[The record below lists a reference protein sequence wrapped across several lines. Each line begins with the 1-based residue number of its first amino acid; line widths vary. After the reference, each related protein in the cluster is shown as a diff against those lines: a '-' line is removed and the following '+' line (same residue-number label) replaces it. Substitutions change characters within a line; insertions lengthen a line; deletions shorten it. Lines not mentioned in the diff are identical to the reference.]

1 MVRFGSSSILVGDDK
16 SYASTQLRA
25 ATSPFYASGFQALD
39 QLETGTVI
47 TLRRDGLDKNG
58 NRDFD
63 ITSLRAYEV
72 PNLLE
77 LFGATLIDA
86 PPYFN
91 TDQTFDNVL
100 TNFAVRSTRRTLEPI
115 IDEDGNQA
123 SFISCYGSTLE
134 GIDAGTDRIVTLML
148 PKSYFQHAILI
159 VQRTFSG
166 GD

>member
-1 MVRFGSSSILVGDDK
+1 M
-16 SYASTQLRA
+16 
-25 ATSPFYASGFQALD
+25 
-39 QLETGTVI
+39 
-47 TLRRDGLDKNG
+47 
-58 NRDFD
+58 
-63 ITSLRAYEV
+63 RAYEV

-77 LFGATLIDA
+77 LFGATLIEA

-100 TNFAVRSTRRTLEPI
+100 TNFAIRSTRRTVEPI

-134 GIDAGTDRIVTLML
+134 GLDAGTDRIVTLKL

-166 GD
+166 GDQDKVDSQFRTLL